1 MDTAPAAA
9 PPAKTSHPLGFWFIF
24 FGELAER
31 CSFYG
36 MRGLLAMYLIHV
48 FGKTKGEAS
57 EVVHLY
63 MAGCYLTGLLG
74 GFVADRFLG
83 KYWTIVLF
91 SVPYVVGQ
99 CLIGLSDLTLVYT
112 ALVILAFGSGV
123 IKPNISTLMGMTYD
137 QQRPGQTLLRTKAFG
152 YFYMAI
158 NVGSLLSYQIAPLI
172 RDSFGKVDPAT
183 NALADPK
190 AGYLAGFLFPAVL
203 MAVALVIF
211 AVGKRFYAT
220 ETKAAAAEPD
230 PTPTPAAEK
239 WRIVWR
245 LFGLFGLVLFFWMVF
260 DQKATTWIY
269 FANDHLQL
277 QFTLTS
283 PVGFPDQNLTVGSWQ
298 VPLGWEAKDY
308 RIPPESLAS
317 ANPFFILCFVPLL
330 NLLFGVLEKKGVRVR
345 PTDKMIA
352 GFLLTAGACGIHA
365 VTGTIATNPDGSITR
380 VPVAWQLA
388 AYVVLTLG
396 EVLISVTGLELAYSA
411 APKSMKSFITALW
424 FVPIFVANL
433 LSSQL
438 AKTYPDTKHV
448 SPFGAVAGG
457 MVGADTGVVEVYRP
471 WYQFPTAQGY
481 FLFLTVLVLVVAVA
495 FVFVAK
501 RFNKANEASRV
512 A

>member
-1 MDTAPAAA
+1 MATTPDPTPAPAA
-9 PPAKTSHPLGFWFIF
+9 PPRGHPKGFWFIF

-48 FGKTKGEAS
+48 FGKPKGEAS

-63 MAGCYLTGLLG
+63 MAGCYITGLLG

-91 SVPYVVGQ
+91 AVPYVVGQ
-99 CLIGLSDLTLVYT
+99 CLIGLSDLTLVYV
-112 ALVILAFGSGV
+112 ALTILAVGSGV

-137 QQRPGQTLLRTKAFG
+137 QQRPGQDLLRSRAFG

-158 NVGSLLSYQIAPLI
+158 NVGSLLAYQICPLL
-172 RDSFGKVDPAT
+172 RDYYGGYDAAT
-183 NALADPK
+183 ETLADPK

-211 AVGKRFYAT
+211 AAGKPFYAK
-220 ETKAAAAEPD
+220 EGAAAPRDPD
-230 PTPTPAAEK
+230 PTTAAEK
-239 WRIVWR
+239 WRVVGR

-269 FANDHLQL
+269 FAAEYLDTR
-277 QFTLTS
+277 FTT
-283 PVGFPDQNLTVGSWQ
+283 PFPINGKTDW
-298 VPLGWEAKDY
+298 

-317 ANPFFILCFVPLL
+317 ANPFLIICFVPLL
-330 NLLFGVLEKKGVRVR
+330 NLLFGWLAKKNVRVR
-345 PTDKMIA
+345 ATDKMTA
-352 GFLLTAGACGIHA
+352 GFLLTAAACGIHA
-365 VTGTIATNPDGSITR
+365 LAGTLATNPDGSITR
-380 VPVAWQLA
+380 VSVGWQLA
-388 AYVVLTLG
+388 AYVVLTLA
-396 EVLISVTGLELAYSA
+396 EVLISVTGLELAYAA

-438 AKTYPDTKHV
+438 AKTYPDASHL
-448 SPFGAVAGG
+448 SPFGTVIGG
-457 MVGADTGVVEVYRP
+457 PVGANRVLADDLRP
-471 WYQFPTAQGY
+471 WYQFPTAQAY
-481 FLFLTVLVLVVAVA
+481 FLALAVLVLVVAGGFVLVA
-495 FVFVAK
+495 
-501 RFNKANEASRV
+501 RSFNRATEASR
-512 A
+512 AA

>member
-1 MDTAPAAA
+1 MNTPAE
-9 PPAKTSHPLGFWFIF
+9 PPVKTTHPLGFWFIF

-36 MRGLLAMYLIHV
+36 MRGLLATYMIAV

-63 MAGCYLTGLLG
+63 MAGCYLTGLIG

-83 KYWTIVLF
+83 KYWTIVAF
-91 SVPYVVGQ
+91 SVPYVIGQ
-99 CLIGLSDLTLVYT
+99 VLIGLGDLTLVYV

-137 QQRPGQTLLRTKAFG
+137 KHRPGQDLLRSRAFG

-158 NVGSLLSYQIAPLI
+158 NVGSLLAYQICPLV
-172 RDSFGKVDPAT
+172 RDAFAGVNPET
-183 NALADPK
+183 NELIDAK

-211 AVGKRFYAT
+211 AVGKPFYAP
-220 ETKAAAAEPD
+220 ETKPTAADPD
-230 PTPTPAAEK
+230 PTPPAEK
-239 WRIVWR
+239 WRLVGR
-245 LFGLFGLVLFFWMVF
+245 LSGLFGLILFFWMVF

-269 FANDHLQL
+269 FA
-277 QFTLTS
+277 
-283 PVGFPDQNLTVGSWQ
+283 
-298 VPLGWEAKDY
+298 KDY
-308 RIPPESLAS
+308 LDTRFTTPFEVFGKTEWRIPPESLAS
-317 ANPFFILCFVPLL
+317 ANPFLIICFVPLL
-330 NLLFGVLEKKGVRVR
+330 NVLFGWLAKKNIRVR

-352 GFLLTAGACGIHA
+352 GFLLTAAACGIHA
-365 VTGTIATNPDGSITR
+365 VAGTLATNPDGSVSR
-380 VPVAWQLA
+380 VPVVWQLG
-388 AYVVLTLG
+388 AYVVLTLA

-438 AKTYPDTKHV
+438 AKTYPETAHML
-448 SPFGAVAGG
+448 PFQAVIGPV
-457 MVGADTGVVEVYRP
+457 VGVDSAVVQGLRP
-471 WYQFPTAQGY
+471 WYHFPSVPAY
-481 FLFLTVLVLVVAVA
+481 FLFLTLLVLVVAGA
-495 FVFVAK
+495 FVLVAK
-501 RFNKANEASRV
+501 RFNKGTANGAT
-512 A
+512 

>member
-1 MDTAPAAA
+1 MSTAETAA
-9 PPAKTSHPLGFWFIF
+9 PPGVKTSHPVGFWFIF

-36 MRGLLAMYLIHV
+36 MRGLLAMYLVHV

-74 GFVADRFLG
+74 GFVADRLLG

-91 SVPYVVGQ
+91 SVPYVIGQ

-137 QQRPGQTLLRTKAFG
+137 QQRPGQELLRSRAFG

-158 NVGSLLSYQIAPLI
+158 NVGSLLSYQIAPLL
-172 RDSFGKVDPAT
+172 RDAFGEIDPAT
-183 NALADPK
+183 NTLANPK

-211 AVGKRFYAT
+211 AVGKPFYAKEANPVT
-220 ETKAAAAEPD
+220 AEPD
-230 PTPTPAAEK
+230 PTPAADK

-269 FANDHLQL
+269 FANDYLDVR
-277 QFTLTS
+277 FTT
-283 PVGFPDQNLTVGSWQ
+283 PFPINGKTDW
-298 VPLGWEAKDY
+298 

-317 ANPFFILCFVPLL
+317 ANPFLILCFVPLL
-330 NLLFGVLEKKGVRVR
+330 NLLFARLAAKGYRVR
-345 PTDKMIA
+345 PTDKMTA
-352 GFLLTAGACGIHA
+352 GFLLTAAACGIHA
-365 VTGTIATNPDGSITR
+365 IAGSLATGADGSITK
-380 VPVAWQLA
+380 VGVIWQLA
-388 AYVVLTLG
+388 AYVSLTLA

-438 AKTYPDTKHV
+438 AKTYPEVVKLGETPKV
-448 SPFGAVAGG
+448 PAFELY
-457 MVGADTGVVEVYRP
+457 GVKFFDL
-471 WYQFPTAQGY
+471 YQFPTAQAY
-481 FLFLTVLVLVVAVA
+481 FLFLTVLVLAVAAAFVVVA
-495 FVFVAK
+495 
-501 RFNKANEASRV
+501 RQFNRAMEK
-512 A
+512 